1 MSDSVEDFGRH
12 GSKIAKIVETL
23 PRGQGLPHQAAK
35 AWSRKAKGEEAESGS
50 GISSTTTKEAT
61 STPSRNSTGLMSW
74 LKLNKEGPPEH
85 QGVEEICSSFL
96 TCTQNAPTFLCQ
108 FFRGSANFRR
118 QFQVRELSGYQFAS
132 PTPKSMKEVI
142 FFSVFVLN
150 YSIFS
155 QFYLSNFRKTNYRG
169 GGGTVLVFIRPLYF
183 QNAMVHFFLFFIAI
197 NMGLGIFRSVTFN
210 VQCFSIICSCC
221 FYMQKSC
228 WKNSSQIVRS
238 TCQKSR
244 QWT

>member
-12 GSKIAKIVETL
+12 GNKIAKIVKTL

-85 QGVEEICSSFL
+85 QGVKEICSSFL

-118 QFQVRELSGYQFAS
+118 QFQVRELAGYQFAS
-132 PTPKSMKEVI
+132 PTPKSMKEVT
-142 FFSVFVLN
+142 FFMCLCFKLL
-150 YSIFS
+150 
-155 QFYLSNFRKTNYRG
+155 YL
-169 GGGTVLVFIRPLYF
+169 
-183 QNAMVHFFLFFIAI
+183 
-197 NMGLGIFRSVTFN
+197 
-210 VQCFSIICSCC
+210 FSILSLK
-221 FYMQKSC
+221 F
-228 WKNSSQIVRS
+228 
-238 TCQKSR
+238 
-244 QWT
+244 